1 MQRELTMS
9 VRAQPQIKRA
19 SAFNANRHRL
29 KESPLETHCFFRRNS
44 GQLILLRAV
53 GASPFLSGSVPLISY
68 RPVLS
73 PLYAFA
79 LKSEKNRNLGDVIGV
94 LGLTERPEDQGFRTK
109 DDACQES
116 S

>member
-53 GASPFLSGSVPLISY
+53 GASLFLSGSVPLISY

-79 LKSEKNRNLGDVIGV
+79 LKSEKNRNLGDIGV

-109 DDACQES
+109 DDACQGS